1 MPGRRFT
8 PHRCEQQSRISGSG
22 SSLGHLTRTQ
32 ACDSKSLAS
41 AAARLVCDPDVT
53 EYPTET
59 ECSRFRLVTASDHS
73 QFPRMESTGVERHR
87 RANRQVEWSFWEKR
101 HRTRRE

>member
-1 MPGRRFT
+1 M
-8 PHRCEQQSRISGSG
+8 
-22 SSLGHLTRTQ
+22 HLTRTQ

-53 EYPTET
+53 EYSTET

-73 QFPRMESTGVERHR
+73 QFPRMEPTGVERHR
-87 RANRQVEWSFWEKR
+87 WAKPRGRSGREHMSQSWEASEFQMSGSAMNQDFR
-101 HRTRRE
+101 S